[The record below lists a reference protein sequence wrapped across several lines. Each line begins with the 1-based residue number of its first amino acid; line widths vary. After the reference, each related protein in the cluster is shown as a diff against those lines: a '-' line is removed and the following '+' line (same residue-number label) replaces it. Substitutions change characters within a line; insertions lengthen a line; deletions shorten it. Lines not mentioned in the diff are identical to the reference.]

1 MSTAGQAFH
10 FDYPE
15 SAHLERDDRGQPVVD
30 FKKPAE
36 VARAR
41 EAHVRETLIEWA
53 EMRHL
58 QTEMLKCYYREGQN
72 HIQKCRK
79 LTKMYEEKLQTYDRW
94 FLTKPNLARE
104 SESS

>member
-1 MSTAGQAFH
+1 MSSSGKAFY
-10 FDYPE
+10 FDYAE
-15 SAHLERDDRGQPVVD
+15 SGDLERDERGQPVVD
-30 FKKPAE
+30 FKKPEA

-53 EMRHL
+53 EMKHL

-94 FLTKPNLARE
+94 FLTKANHARE